1 MPTTLK
7 HTYKLRIT
15 LSHIEPKIWRSV
27 LVPSSITLDK
37 LHTILQI
44 VMGWMDTHLHMFV
57 HNGKSYGIP
66 DEFDELDTQNEK
78 SVRISNLL
86 SKEGDIVVYEY
97 DFGDG
102 WMHEVLLEK
111 IQPFDTTRGLPACLD
126 GERSCPPEDC
136 GGAWGYQNLLE
147 VITDPGH
154 PEFDEMSEWLGDEFS
169 AEYFDASETNDL
181 LLEYAKC

>member
-7 HTYKLRIT
+7 YANQLRIT
-15 LSHIEPKIWRSV
+15 LNHIEPKIWKSV
-27 LVPSSITLDK
+27 IVPSSITLAK

-44 VMGWMDTHLHMFV
+44 VMGWTNSHLHMFV
-57 HNGKSYGIP
+57 QNGKSYGIP
-66 DEFDELDTQNEK
+66 DEFNEFDTQNEK
-78 SVRISNLL
+78 SVRLSNLL
-86 SKEGDIVVYEY
+86 SKESDIVLYEY

-102 WMHEVLLEK
+102 WIHEVLLEK
-111 IQPFDTTRGLPACLD
+111 IQSFDPTRKLPNCLG

-147 VITDPGH
+147 IVTNPED
-154 PEFDEMSEWLGDEFS
+154 PEFDNMNEWLGDEFS
-169 AEYFDASETNDL
+169 AEFFDASETTDL